1 MKFQNIL
8 IAVAGIATQVLATTW
23 DEADSKATTFMGD
36 LSEAEKIDIVTGY
49 MNMQGTCV
57 GNIKPNPRKS
67 FKGLCLQDGPA
78 GVRFNGG
85 TSTTWQAGINNAATF
100 NKELL
105 YQIGKDQGAE
115 FKAKGI
121 NIALAPSMNILRAP
135 ASGRVWENYGEDPF
149 LSGKCAALITKG
161 MQDSGVIVSAKHYVA
176 NDIEHNREASSSNMD
191 DQTLMEIHVEP
202 FYRAVTEGD
211 AGSVMASYNAVN
223 NVYVVQNK
231 KVLTEILKEQIG
243 FKGFIVSDWWAI
255 HDLEGSF
262 NAGMDMNMPGGKA
275 WGPNFVDDSFW
286 GSNISDAIRS
296 GKVSASRLDD
306 AVRRIIRTL
315 YRFDQMTGYPDINL
329 KAPSMHAD
337 TNRQAAIES
346 TILLKNDGGVLPLT
360 KQYKSIAVIGKD
372 ADKAESCTDTGCTGG
387 NIIQGFGSGTTDF
400 AGITDPYTSI
410 KNRAQKEGINVV
422 GSISDNASE
431 GANAA
436 RQADVAIVFVRATSG
451 EEYMEVDKNK
461 GDRNDLDLWH
471 GGNDLVNSV
480 ASANQN
486 TIVVIHAPATVNL
499 PFLSKVKAVI
509 HAGMPGAES
518 GNAIASVLF
527 GDSNPSGHLPFT
539 WAKREEYCC
548 DVAYPPELPHGG
560 DQKTAY
566 DYKEGL
572 FVGYRWFDKKNIT
585 PIFPFGH
592 GLSYT
597 TFEYSDLSVSLEKSG
612 SDVVGITATFTV
624 ANTGS
629 VDGATV
635 PMLFLGF
642 PAVSELGDYPIRGLK
657 DFEKVNLKAGES
669 KSVTLTVDQHGL
681 SYYNTS
687 KKAFVVPTGGEYTV
701 YVGMSAGDLPLKQ
714 AIKNTQ
720 GTNEP
725 SSTAGA
731 QPAQPAQGSQGQG
744 TQGQVQTG
752 CSVGGFNCCSDPNAQ
767 VYFTDE
773 SGQWGV
779 ENGNWCIIKKQA
791 AASCWS
797 VAVGYPCCVGN
808 TVVAEENGY
817 QWGYEN
823 NEWCGIGGAPSSTCQ
838 PKDGF
843 PVCKTTNTVVYT
855 DADKWGVENNNWCLI
870 CN

>member
-1 MKFQNIL
+1 MKIQNIL
-8 IAVAGIATQVLATTW
+8 LAVAGIATQVCAITW
-23 DEADSKATTFMGD
+23 DEADQKASTFMSD

-57 GNIKPNPRKS
+57 GNIKPNNRKG

-78 GVRFNGG
+78 GVRFNDG

-105 YQIGKDQGAE
+105 YQIGKDQGSE
-115 FKAKGI
+115 FYAKGI

-135 ASGRVWENYGEDPF
+135 ASGRVWENYGEDPY
-149 LSGKCAALITKG
+149 LSGVCGSLITKG
-161 MQDSGVIVSAKHYVA
+161 YQDSGVIVSAKHYVA
-176 NDIEHNREASSSNMD
+176 NDIEHNREASTSNMD

-202 FYRAVTEGD
+202 FYRTVTQGD

-223 NVYVVQNK
+223 DVYVVQNK

-262 NAGMDMNMPGGKA
+262 NAGLDMNMPGGKA
-275 WGPNFVDDSFW
+275 WGPDFVNDSYW
-286 GSNISDAIRS
+286 GSNISTAIKN
-296 GKVSASRLDD
+296 GKVSANRLDD

-315 YRFDQMTGYPDINL
+315 YKFNQMSGYPDVNL
-329 KAPSMHAD
+329 KARSMHAE

-346 TILLKNDGGVLPLT
+346 TILLKNDGGILPLT
-360 KQYKSIAVIGKD
+360 KKYGKIAVIGKD
-372 ADKAESCTDTGCTGG
+372 ADKAESCGDTGCSGG
-387 NIIQGFGSGTTDF
+387 NIIQGWGSGTTDF
-400 AGITDPYTSI
+400 TGVSDPYTSI
-410 KNRAQKEGINVV
+410 KNRASKEGINVV
-422 GSISDNASE
+422 ASISDSANE

-436 RQADVAIVFVRATSG
+436 RQADVAIVFVRASSG
-451 EEYMEVDKNK
+451 EEYMVVNDNK

-471 GGNDLVNSV
+471 GGNDLVKSV

-499 PFLSKVKAVI
+499 PFLNNVKAVI

-518 GNAIASVLF
+518 GNAIASILF

-548 DVAYPPELPHGG
+548 DVAYPGELPKGG
-560 DQKTAY
+560 NQKTQY

-572 FVGYRWFDKKNIT
+572 FVGYRWFDKKGIK

-597 TFEYSDLSVSLEKSG
+597 TFDYSNLSVSLEKSG
-612 SDVVGITATFTV
+612 TNVVGLKATFTV

-629 VDGATV
+629 VEGATV

-642 PAVSELGDYPIRGLK
+642 PAVSELGDYPVRGLK
-657 DFEKVNLKAGES
+657 DFEKINLKAGE
-669 KSVTLTVDQHGL
+669 KKTVTLSVDQHGL

-687 KKAFVVPTGGEYTV
+687 KKSFVVPTGGEYTV

-720 GTNEP
+720 GTNEG
-725 SSTAGA
+725 SSSAGSTS
-731 QPAQPAQGSQGQG
+731 QTTQGSQGQTN
-744 TQGQVQTG
+744 TQTQSN
-752 CSVGGFNCCSDPNAQ
+752 CSVGGYKCCSNANAE
-767 VYFTDE
+767 VYYTDN
-773 SGQWGV
+773 SGNWSV
-779 ENGNWCIIKKQA
+779 ENGNWCIIQKA
-791 AASCWS
+791 PSCFS
-797 VAVGYPCCVGN
+797 EAMGYPCCTGN
-808 TVVAEENGY
+808 SVVYVDNDGK
-817 QWGYEN
+817 WGFEN
-823 NEWCGIGGAPSSTCQ
+823 NQWCGIGESSGC
-838 PKDGF
+838 PYESKNGY
-843 PVCKTTNTVVYT
+843 PVCKTTTTVVYT
-855 DADKWGVENNNWCLI
+855 DSDNWGIENNNWCVM